1 MRSMSDPNNPLGWT
15 NPTSPNN
22 PNGWTNPFSPNNP
35 NGFTNPSSPN
45 NPNGWTN
52 PFSPNNPYGLTN
64 PFSPNNP
71 LRHGRLIQ
79 PSMKKSGERRV
90 SPTGWSS
97 HRSGRAKGSLVVV
110 ARLAVFALV
119 LVHVLPHVLR
129 PTPPEILSARQ
140 FVTSFV
146 ESAGG
151 LAPPDVARSIEAF
164 IRSISR

>member
-35 NGFTNPSSPN
+35 
-45 NPNGWTN
+45 
-52 PFSPNNPYGLTN
+52 YGLVN

-71 LRHGRLIQ
+71 LRHGRPIQ
-79 PSMKKSGERRV
+79 PSMNKLREHRV

-119 LVHVLPHVLR
+119 LVYVLPHVLR
-129 PTPPEILSARQ
+129 RTPPEILSARQ

-146 ESAGG
+146 ESAGA
-151 LAPPDVARSIEAF
+151 LAPPDVAGSIDTF